1 MPSHHAIGPTIRS
14 IVSLKHIRRLSHA
27 GIRERRPH
35 RHDDGQLFT
44 IQTGVVAIEA
54 EGGRWVMPT
63 GCIAWI
69 PPGIVHGASVQGGM
83 VGTSLYFDGAWS
95 RASMPDTVKV
105 ARLSPLLDA
114 LLVALTGDEAP
125 TGTALDHYVA
135 VFADAFAREP
145 AQTLFLPMPREPRLM
160 RMATRMLAAPD
171 DNTDLDGWAAR
182 IGMSRRTLTRRFQ
195 SETGWTI
202 GQWRQQMRLL
212 AAMERLAAGD
222 SVTTIALDLGYA
234 SVSSF
239 IAVFRRYLGTTPRAY
254 LPASGAARSRSLR

>member
-1 MPSHHAIGPTIRS
+1 MPVDNSIGPSIPT

-44 IQTGVVAIEA
+44 IQTGVVVIEA
-54 EGGRWVMPT
+54 DGGRWVMPT

-69 PPGIVHGASVQGGM
+69 PPGMVHGASVQGGM
-83 VGTSLYFDGAWS
+83 AGTSLYFDGAWS
-95 RASMPDTVKV
+95 RTAMPDTVKV
-105 ARLSPLLDA
+105 ARLSPLLEA
-114 LLVALTGDEAP
+114 LLVALTGDAPP
-125 TGTALDHYVA
+125 TGTALDHYLA
-135 VFADAFAREP
+135 VFADAFARAP
-145 AQTLFLPMPREPRLM
+145 GQTLFLPMPREPRLV

-171 DNTDLDGWAAR
+171 DNTDLDGWASR
-182 IGMSRRTLTRRFQ
+182 IGMSRRTLTRRFLV
-195 SETGWTI
+195 ETGWTV

-212 AAMERLAAGD
+212 AAMERLAAGH
-222 SVTTIALDLGYA
+222 SVTAIALDLGYA

-254 LPASGAARSRSLR
+254 LPPAGAERSGSLR